1 MGACPPVRSPIHRL
15 IPINGRGVDAMWRSF
30 SLALSSQ
37 DTKSGLEG
45 GEYGRYKIYLYTD
58 TSETQK
64 PRPQAQDRYPKCGG
78 HSRMGTDKSLSSV
91 ADVHTLMVPRLSLDY
106 HGGHWDKWNCHSGG
120 DFLDE
125 CPTAVLGHLFTQ
137 GYRR

>member
-1 MGACPPVRSPIHRL
+1 MEVLEPG
-15 IPINGRGVDAMWRSF
+15 F
-30 SLALSSQ
+30 SSQ

-45 GEYGRYKIYLYTD
+45 GEYGKYKIYLYTD

-91 ADVHTLMVPRLSLDY
+91 ADAHTLMVPRLSQDC
-106 HGGHWDKWNCHSGG
+106 HGGHWDKWNCHSGISLLRVTRG
-120 DFLDE
+120 GSVPRVYSE
-125 CPTAVLGHLFTQ
+125 ISHAGKCA
-137 GYRR
+137 